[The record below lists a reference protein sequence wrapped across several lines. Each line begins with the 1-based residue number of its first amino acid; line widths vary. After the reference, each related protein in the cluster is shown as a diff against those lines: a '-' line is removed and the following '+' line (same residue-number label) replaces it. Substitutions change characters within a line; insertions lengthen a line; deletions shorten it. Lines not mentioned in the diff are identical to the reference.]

1 MDIVICVAYK
11 NCFFLK
17 KNILFINKNLCP
29 ERIYIVTNHSNFR
42 MLEGLADN
50 VVLLDENTLVEGLS
64 FASVRKCLKEHLGI
78 NFTGWYFQQFLK
90 MGFALTDYAKEDYLV
105 WDADTVP
112 LNPLKFKEVT
122 EGKNK
127 YLFMPKTE
135 HHAPYFSTIDRLFA
149 APKKADYS
157 FISEHM
163 LFNVSIMRELKE
175 QIGKAD
181 IEECPNNSLWFEKII
196 YAIEPGILQGF
207 SEFETYG
214 TYCLNY
220 YPDVFALRIFRT
232 FRRGGLIY
240 GMMASVKEI
249 DSLKDDLDTCS
260 FELYDYPVS
269 LHRKLLQKSFYWY
282 CRIKNKLRT
291 K

>member
-1 MDIVICVAYK
+1 MLDK
-11 NCFFLK
+11 LSK
-17 KNILFINKNLCP
+17 KVYLIDENK
-29 ERIYIVTNHSNFR
+29 
-42 MLEGLADN
+42 MLEGLDFSA
-50 VVLLDENTLVEGLS
+50 
-64 FASVRKCLKEHLGI
+64 VRKALKAHLGI
-78 NFTGWYFQQFLK
+78 NLTGWYFQQFLK
-90 MGFALTDYAKEDYLV
+90 MGFSLTSYAKEDYLV

-112 LNPLKFKEVT
+112 LNILLFIDKDKR
-122 EGKNK
+122 

-135 HHAPYFSTIDRLFA
+135 HHVPYFSTIDKLFD

-163 LFNVSIMRELKE
+163 IFNVKIMRELIAK
-175 QIGKAD
+175 IGQAE
-181 IEECPNNSLWFEKII
+181 ISGCPNGALWFEKCI
-196 YAIEPGILQGF
+196 YAIQPGVLQGF

-220 YPDVFALRIFRT
+220 YPYIFRLRKFRT
-232 FRRGGLIY
+232 FRRGGLIF
-240 GMMASVKEI
+240 GMMASTKEI

-269 LHRKLLQKSFYWY
+269 IHRRWLQKAFYWY
-282 CRIKNKLRT
+282 CRIKNKLRI

>member
-17 KNILFINKNLCP
+17 KNILFINKNLSP
-29 ERIYIVTNHSNFR
+29 DNIYVIINRSNFSL
-42 MLEGLADN
+42 LEGIADN
-50 VVLLDENTLVEGLS
+50 VKPLDENKLVDGLNFS
-64 FASVRKCLKEHLGI
+64 AVRNVLKAHLGI
-78 NFTGWYFQQFLK
+78 NLVGWYFQQFLK
-90 MGFALTDYAKEDYLV
+90 MGFALTSFAKEEYLV
-105 WDADTVP
+105 WDADTIP
-112 LNPLKFKEVT
+112 LNHLDFRDV
-122 EGKNK
+122 GGGK

-135 HHAPYFSTIDRLFA
+135 HHAPYFSTIDKLFD

-163 LFNVSIMRELKE
+163 IFNVKIMCELIAK
-175 QIGKAD
+175 IGQAN
-181 IEECPNNSLWFEKII
+181 IAGCPSGALWFEKCI
-196 YAIEPGILQGF
+196 YAIQPGVLQGF

-220 YPDVFALRIFRT
+220 YPDIFRLRKFRT
-232 FRRGGLIY
+232 FRRGGLIF

-249 DSLKDDLDTCS
+249 ASLQDDLDTCS

-269 LHRKLLQKSFYWY
+269 IHRRWLQKAFYWY